1 MVGGIWYALS
11 LITILLAHE
20 LGHFFVSRRYGVKV
34 TLPFFIPFPLSP
46 FGTLGAVIKMKGI
59 MPNRK
64 ALFDIG
70 IAGPFIGLIL
80 TIPVIIIGLKLSEVA
95 VISEIKGPVIPLGSS
110 ILFSLIEKII
120 FGHLPEGQDVI
131 LHPVAYAGWVGL
143 FVTALNLLPIGQLD
157 GGHII
162 YSLFGK
168 NSKIVYYITLGLL
181 GLICIFINPAWTLL
195 FILLLIFGFHHP
207 PPLDDINPL
216 DQKRKLLGICALIF
230 CIISFTLVP
239 FQIK

>member
-1 MVGGIWYALS
+1 MGGIWNALF

-59 MPNRK
+59 MPNRQ

-70 IAGPFIGLIL
+70 IAGPFVGLVL
-80 TIPVIIIGLKLSEVA
+80 TIPTIIIGLKLSEVA
-95 VISEIKGPVIPLGSS
+95 VISEIEGLVIPLGSS
-110 ILFSLIEKII
+110 ILFSFIEKIM
-120 FGHLPEGQDVI
+120 FGHLPESQDII
-131 LHPVAYAGWVGL
+131 LHPIAYAGWVGL
-143 FVTALNLLPIGQLD
+143 FVTALNLLPVGQLD

-168 NSKIVYYITLGLL
+168 NSKIAYYITLGIL
-181 GLICIFINPAWTLL
+181 GLICIFVNPAWTLL
-195 FILLLIFGFHHP
+195 FILLLIFGFRHP
-207 PPLDDINPL
+207 PPLDDFTPL
-216 DQKRKLLGICALIF
+216 DKRRKIFGICALIF
-230 CIISFTLVP
+230 CVLSFTPVP
-239 FQIK
+239 FQI

>member
-1 MVGGIWYALS
+1 MGGIWYALP

-20 LGHFFVSRRYGVKV
+20 LGHFFVSRINGVEV

-46 FGTLGAVIKMKGI
+46 FGTLGAVIKMKGF
-59 MPNRK
+59 MPDRK

-70 IAGPFIGLIL
+70 IAGPLVGLIF

-95 VISEIKGPVIPLGSS
+95 VISEIEGPITLLGSS
-110 ILFSLIEKII
+110 ILFSFIEKII
-120 FGHLPEGQDVI
+120 LGNLPEGQDII
-131 LHPVAYAGWVGL
+131 LHPIAYAGWVGL
-143 FVTALNLLPIGQLD
+143 FVTALNLLPVGQLD

-168 NSKIVYYITLGLL
+168 NSKIAYYITLGIL

-207 PPLDDINPL
+207 PPLDDITPL
-216 DQKRKLLGICALIF
+216 DKKRRLLGICALIF
-230 CIISFTLVP
+230 CIISFTPVP
-239 FQIK
+239 FQI